1 MIDVEPEWLSYLVEI
16 NVLDKSIKSDR
27 LLSNAFESQNQ
38 SLCTKENLSSF
49 LTKKEGGKY
58 ASI

>member
-1 MIDVEPEWLSYLVEI
+1 MIDVGPDWLSYLVEI

-49 LTKKEGGKY
+49 Q
-58 ASI
+58 